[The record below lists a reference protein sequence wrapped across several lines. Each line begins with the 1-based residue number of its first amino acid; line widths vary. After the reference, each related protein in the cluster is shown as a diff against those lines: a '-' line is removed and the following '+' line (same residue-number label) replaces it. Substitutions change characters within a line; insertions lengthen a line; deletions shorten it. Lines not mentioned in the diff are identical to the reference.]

1 MTDKSTLPAGYRQGF
16 VTAISVFLTASLLYF
31 RWVTFEPAS
40 GPWSRAGAVC
50 AVLAGL
56 SICFQLLALW
66 RGLQPEDDQVSIY
79 KVTLRW
85 FGAGVVLLVVSFVV
99 NVLAE

>member
-1 MTDKSTLPAGYRQGF
+1 
-16 VTAISVFLTASLLYF
+16 
-31 RWVTFEPAS
+31 
-40 GPWSRAGAVC
+40 VC

-85 FGAGVVLLVVSFVV
+85 FGAGIVLLVVSFVV

>member
-1 MTDKSTLPAGYRQGF
+1 M
-16 VTAISVFLTASLLYF
+16 
-31 RWVTFEPAS
+31 
-40 GPWSRAGAVC
+40 
-50 AVLAGL
+50 
-56 SICFQLLALW
+56 LALW
-66 RGLQPEDDQVSIY
+66 RGLQPEDEQVSIY